1 MSDLIIKH
9 SPYPNLDI
17 DAVIDT
23 TLLTLSKS
31 SARIYSQTYQNWLS
45 WCEKFDVY
53 SLDLRPQVVYAFL
66 IDQPVT
72 IATRKRHLS
81 AFRKLACVLALDLK
95 HPEFKT
101 LYEGLR
107 LLKAPTEETAG
118 EERIRRALRP
128 QQVWKILE
136 VWEGDTLLEARNK
149 ALLSVLFYTGMRRA
163 EVIALKWQ
171 DVDSEAGIIRVR
183 HGKGDKYREVAMVA
197 GRDDPAHTALSH
209 WYTIQLANSSEV
221 REYIFCGLRKGGKLR
236 KDTPVHQ
243 RAVNQ
248 IVEETV
254 KLSGVEF
261 TTHDARR
268 TLGTD
273 LLGSNNP
280 LADVQAQLGH
290 KHASTTLQ
298 HYALPA
304 DARKRRGKLKT
315 SY

>member
-1 MSDLIIKH
+1 MSDIILKN

-17 DAVIDT
+17 DAVINT
-23 TLLTLSKS
+23 TLLTVSKS
-31 SARIYSQTYQNWLS
+31 SARIYSQTYQNWLG
-45 WCEKFDVY
+45 WCTAFNVHP
-53 SLDLRPQVVYAFL
+53 LDLRPQVVHAFL
-66 IDQPVT
+66 LDQPVT
-72 IATRKRHLS
+72 ITTRKRHLS
-81 AFRKLACVLALDLK
+81 AFRKLTRVLALDLK
-95 HPEFKT
+95 HPEFKA

-107 LLKAPTEETAG
+107 LLKAPTEGLAG
-118 EERIRRALRP
+118 DERIRRALRP
-128 QQVWKILE
+128 QQVWQILS
-136 VWEGDTLLEARNK
+136 VWDGETALDLRNK
-149 ALLSVLFYTGMRRA
+149 AMLSVLFYTGMRRA

-171 DVDSEAGIIRVR
+171 DVDWDAGIIRVR

-197 GRDDPAHTALSH
+197 GRDDPAHVALAQWQH
-209 WYTIQLANSSEV
+209 VQLAKSSGE

-236 KDTPVHQ
+236 DDKPIHQ

-248 IVEETV
+248 IIDETA
-254 KLSGVEF
+254 KLSGIVF

-273 LLGSNNP
+273 LLSSDNP

>member
-1 MSDLIIKH
+1 MSALSIKY
-9 SPYPNLDI
+9 SPSPNLDI

-45 WCEKFDVY
+45 WCDV
-53 SLDLRPQVVYAFL
+53 LEVHPFDLRPQVVYAFL
-66 IDQPVT
+66 VDQPVT

-81 AFRKLACVLALDLK
+81 AFRKLARVLALDLN

-118 EERIRRALRP
+118 EERTRRALRP

-136 VWEGDTLLEARNK
+136 VWDGDSPLEARNK

-171 DVDSEAGIIRVR
+171 DVDWDAGIIRVR

-197 GRDDPAHTALSH
+197 GCDDPAHTALSH
-209 WYTIQLANSSEV
+209 WRTIQFANFSEE
-221 REYIFCGLRKGGKLR
+221 REYIFCGMRKGGKLR
-236 KDTPVHQ
+236 ADKPIHQ

-248 IVEETV
+248 VIDATV
-254 KLSGVEF
+254 KQCGIEF

-273 LLGSNNP
+273 LLESNQP

-304 DARKRRGKLKT
+304 DARKRRGKMKT